1 MSMCDFTQI
10 YPTLQPH
17 MHARAQEKLL
27 SDTTSRWELL
37 AMLGLFGS
45 CVSGT
50 QALILERSAWQQA
63 IAWGPS
69 AGVAFAAFALALYTF
84 YVLVPDVLVLGSS
97 TILNLS
103 LLTSD
108 LWAAV
113 ARLVMFGGEGRMRSL
128 LPGRSYRDSA
138 AHVSE
143 QRALGGRGTCWA
155 VGVWH
160 QPDCR
165 LCSQVLEHYVPSA
178 LTLLQH
184 AAVEV
189 LAALRD
195 SHVACCSSLVGM
207 AGGPLC
213 LAGALWTVI
222 LPTWCL

>member
-1 MSMCDFTQI
+1 MSKRDFTHL

-63 IAWGPS
+63 IAWGPG

-84 YVLVPDVLVLGSS
+84 YVLVPDVLILGSS

-113 ARLVMFGGEGRMRSL
+113 ARLVMFGGEGRKRSL
-128 LPGRSYRDSA
+128 LPG
-138 AHVSE
+138 E
-143 QRALGGRGTCWA
+143 LLG
-155 VGVWH
+155 
-160 QPDCR
+160 
-165 LCSQVLEHYVPSA
+165 
-178 LTLLQH
+178 
-184 AAVEV
+184 
-189 LAALRD
+189 
-195 SHVACCSSLVGM
+195 
-207 AGGPLC
+207 
-213 LAGALWTVI
+213 
-222 LPTWCL
+222 